1 MALGS
6 VSLNLYVYSGTVGD
20 YQASDLKYTI
30 NKNVIIDQSNVV
42 LEIGELARD
51 FLSVTFNDDYVS
63 RTLWVTAI
71 VNYFDENQ
79 TAFTFNNPQTFDHLA
94 FDGYGYYEDSINP
107 QLSTNALISS
117 NEVYHLEDTAG
128 KIPIFAEGVG
138 KVVIDST
145 TTQITDNGN
154 SNQKIQYL
162 NIPAN
167 SSSVKIYATDDSTLL
182 KTITVTNICE
192 PKYTPYKV
200 TFTNKFGAFQ
210 DLYFFKK
217 SVETM
222 MVKDE
227 TFKRNIVTVGTPVY
241 GTYEAQKNR
250 YNVNANTSIKLNTGF
265 ISEGMNDTIEE
276 LFLAENVWLRID
288 NKTLP
293 MLPKTKSLTYKTSVN
308 DNLLNYTIEFD
319 YAFDKINNIR

>member
-162 NIPAN
+162 TIPAN

-227 TFKRNIVTVGTPVY
+227 TFKRNIVAVGTPVY

-308 DNLLNYTIEFD
+308 DNLANYTIEFD